1 MSSSMNVILIIGATG
16 GIGEAF
22 ARRWHGQGKKVIL
35 TGRRGERLKQ
45 IQSDLPGSETLVMD
59 NSDLASL
66 PQKVKEITSKFPKLD
81 TVWINSGIQTSYKA
95 SPNDPY
101 MTSKMRGSNSENAQI
116 DDPSSSSDQAI
127 EQEVTTNVTAPMIL
141 TRLFMPHLLQ
151 VSGTLMITSSG
162 LAFIPMGV
170 YPTCELS
177 RFPGKP
183 FTD

>member
-1 MSSSMNVILIIGATG
+1 MNVILIIGATG

-22 ARRWHGQGKKVIL
+22 ARRWHGQDKKVLL
-35 TGRRGERLKQ
+35 TGRREERLKQ

-101 MTSKMRGSNSENAQI
+101 MTSEMRGSNSENAQI

-127 EQEVTTNVTAPMIL
+127 EQESYHKRYSTDDSHPPIHA
-141 TRLFMPHLLQ
+141 
-151 VSGTLMITSSG
+151 SSTSSQRNTYDHFERSCVHSNG
-162 LAFIPMGV
+162 CLPNM
-170 YPTCELS
+170 
-177 RFPGKP
+177 
-183 FTD
+183 